1 MSEQIEGV
9 RIPASPFL
17 GTLGAALSEPML
29 ADYSDYKTA
38 LMNESGAPP
47 PTEPHTAYPN
57 SAKNG
62 LRALPPRDNARN
74 IDVTQLTAGS
84 WLRFPLFVKGGLF
97 PTGDAHF
104 SQGDNECCMV
114 VEIGATFIGRF
125 RVLKGIATLPG
136 VRVPVRSASRYGYV
150 VDKQASEFGRGIPF
164 KLQWLRS
171 AIPPSPGHEPG
182 EELYTGSD
190 GVGW

>member
-1 MSEQIEGV
+1 
-9 RIPASPFL
+9 
-17 GTLGAALSEPML
+17 ML
-29 ADYSDYKTA
+29 ADYSDYETA
-38 LMNESGAPP
+38 LMNEFGAPP
-47 PTEPHTAYPN
+47 PTEPHTVYPI

-62 LRALPPRDNARN
+62 LRALPPRDNGRN

-84 WLRFPLFVKGGLF
+84 LLRFPLFVEGGLF
-97 PTGDAHF
+97 STGDAHF
-104 SQGDNECCMV
+104 SEGDSECCMAI
-114 VEIGATFIGRF
+114 EIGATLICRL
-125 RVLKGIATLPG
+125 RVLKGIATLQG
-136 VRVPVRSASRYGYV
+136 VRAPVRSASRHSYV